1 MSIAS
6 SPLTSSAPFVMATSC
21 PSPGT
26 VRVTLVGDVDL
37 ATTGVL
43 QTDLLDVLVAQLPDR
58 LEIDLAGVP
67 FMDCGGVSVLVV
79 VGGAAARIG
88 CHLWVTNPQPVVLRV
103 LALTGLLGV
112 LTSGPTGDPLA
123 TIGTA
128 VRAPEP
134 AGQL

>member
-6 SPLTSSAPFVMATSC
+6 SPLTSSARFGMATSC

-43 QTDLLDVLVAQLPDR
+43 LTDLLDVLVAQLPDR

-88 CHLWVTNPQPVVLRV
+88 CHLQVTNPQPVVLRV
-103 LALTGLLGV
+103 LELTGLLGV